1 MLLKDQQ
8 YLPVSTAPP
17 DDSIWQGINQATFR
31 QNIASLEKSFK
42 TRPGPKEAV
51 PRDGWE
57 KRRAELSSQDYIIPF
72 NTEQQLA
79 EDFVFLV
86 AAEPESKATSA
97 VCIEEQSEPEGLVV
111 RLAADEP
118 VTTRVRKALKD
129 ILGLLV
135 DRAKKRISRNEC
147 TERVFD
153 IVIRINRDRIHA
165 RLHSSRWERSASY
178 ASKVGN
184 GHPTPLYKALN
195 QIVVRLRSSHCCCS
209 NSTGP
214 VCDILN
220 TLSDTYRSVE
230 DIPERG
236 REIQALKAVC
246 RESNEAFQWWARSI
260 SASQYPDRD
269 KRCCFSKAAIQQIGK
284 IGRYWSLSANL
295 TSAAR
300 KYADLFSNLRYDIL
314 TPYQSTMF
322 QSHSGQLTHF
332 CHVHA
337 EVQMVAFYESE
348 ENGVRIRPRVIGA
361 SKAACYLCNL
371 FIYSHGSFFLSQTQG
386 QQLHGQ
392 WTVPDLAQY
401 PPTGRMRLRAA
412 LSEVNDR
419 IGREAMAQSADHL
432 PSLDLLDLR
441 ERILSGITP
450 SDTNTNTNTSTRSV
464 SSNRLTST
472 GHTSAATRARTPST
486 LPSSISSLSLPPPA
500 HPVSA
505 ESVSDGST
513 STQFLNSKHISDGHD
528 LDEDTILHVMANHI
542 WMNFEMEG
550 PKRGRIA
557 VRPTPPPDGAPIDFT
572 ARVEDIADGSQ
583 IHIAKRSGS
592 KVVNLELVYG
602 QGRPVFVS
610 LRWY

>member
-1 MLLKDQQ
+1 M
-8 YLPVSTAPP
+8 
-17 DDSIWQGINQATFR
+17 
-31 QNIASLEKSFK
+31 
-42 TRPGPKEAV
+42 
-51 PRDGWE
+51 
-57 KRRAELSSQDYIIPF
+57 
-72 NTEQQLA
+72 
-79 EDFVFLV
+79 
-86 AAEPESKATSA
+86 
-97 VCIEEQSEPEGLVV
+97 
-111 RLAADEP
+111 
-118 VTTRVRKALKD
+118 
-129 ILGLLV
+129 
-135 DRAKKRISRNEC
+135 
-147 TERVFD
+147 
-153 IVIRINRDRIHA
+153 
-165 RLHSSRWERSASY
+165 
-178 ASKVGN
+178 
-184 GHPTPLYKALN
+184 
-195 QIVVRLRSSHCCCS
+195 
-209 NSTGP
+209 
-214 VCDILN
+214 CDILN

-260 SASQYPDRD
+260 STSQYPDRD

-361 SKAACYLCNL
+361 SKAACYLCNS

-386 QQLHGQ
+386 HLHGQ

-500 HPVSA
+500 HPVSP

-528 LDEDTILHVMANHI
+528 LDEDMILHVMANHI

>member
-31 QNIASLEKSFK
+31 QNIASLEKTFK

-79 EDFVFLV
+79 EDFAFLV

-153 IVIRINRDRIHA
+153 IVIRLNRDRIHA
-165 RLHSSRWERSASY
+165 RLHSSRWERSAS
-178 ASKVGN
+178 
-184 GHPTPLYKALN
+184 
-195 QIVVRLRSSHCCCS
+195 
-209 NSTGP
+209 TGP

-220 TLSDTYRSVE
+220 TLSETYRSVE

-386 QQLHGQ
+386 HLHGQ

-401 PPTGRMRLRAA
+401 PPTGRMRVRAA

-419 IGREAMAQSADHL
+419 IGREVMAQSADHL
-432 PSLDLLDLR
+432 PSLNLLDLR

-450 SDTNTNTNTSTRSV
+450 SDTNTNTSTRSV

-500 HPVSA
+500 HPVSP

>member
-8 YLPVSTAPP
+8 YLPVSTARP
-17 DDSIWQGINQATFR
+17 DDSIWQEINQATFL
-31 QNIASLEKSFK
+31 QNIASLEKAFRNK
-42 TRPGPKEAV
+42 PGPKEAV
-51 PRDGWE
+51 PRHDWE

-79 EDFVFLV
+79 EDFAFLV
-86 AAEPESKATSA
+86 AAEPESRATSA

-135 DRAKKRISRNEC
+135 DRAKKRLS
-147 TERVFD
+147 
-153 IVIRINRDRIHA
+153 
-165 RLHSSRWERSASY
+165 
-178 ASKVGN
+178 
-184 GHPTPLYKALN
+184 LYPVSPEDAL
-195 QIVVRLRSSHCCCS
+195 
-209 NSTGP
+209 
-214 VCDILN
+214 
-220 TLSDTYRSVE
+220 
-230 DIPERG
+230 ERG
-236 REIQALKAVC
+236 KEIQALKAIC

-260 SASQYPDRD
+260 STSQSPDRD

-300 KYADLFSNLRYDIL
+300 KYAGLFSNLQYNIL
-314 TPYQSTMF
+314 TPYQPAMF
-322 QSHSGQLTHF
+322 HSHSGKWPLF
-332 CHVHA
+332 CHAHA

-348 ENGVRIRPRVIGA
+348 ENGVRIRPRVIGT

-371 FIYSHGSFFLSQTQG
+371 FIYSHGSFFLSQTLG
-386 QQLHGQ
+386 QLHGQ
-392 WTVPDLAQY
+392 WTVPDLLQY
-401 PPTGRMRLRAA
+401 PPTGRMRVRAA
-412 LSEVNDR
+412 LSEVNER
-419 IGREAMAQSADHL
+419 IGREVMSQSADHL
-432 PSLDLLDLR
+432 SLDLLDLR
-441 ERILSGITP
+441 ERILSGIEP
-450 SDTNTNTNTSTRSV
+450 SNTSTRSA
-464 SSNRLTST
+464 SSNVITNT

-486 LPSSISSLSLPPPA
+486 PPSSISSLSLPPPA
-500 HPVSA
+500 HAFSPPG
-505 ESVSDGST
+505 SVSDGT
-513 STQFLNSKHISDGHD
+513 ASTQFLDRKHISDGHD
-528 LDEDTILHVMANHI
+528 LDEDTVLHVMANHI

-550 PKRGRIA
+550 SKRGRVA

-602 QGRPVFVS
+602 QCRPVFVS

>member
-79 EDFVFLV
+79 EDFAFLV

-153 IVIRINRDRIHA
+153 IVIRLNRDRIHA
-165 RLHSSRWERSASY
+165 RLHSSRWERSSFM
-178 ASKVGN
+178 
-184 GHPTPLYKALN
+184 
-195 QIVVRLRSSHCCCS
+195 
-209 NSTGP
+209 GP

-246 RESNEAFQWWARSI
+246 RESNEAFQWWARFI

-322 QSHSGQLTHF
+322 QSHCGQLAHF

-386 QQLHGQ
+386 QLHSQ

-401 PPTGRMRLRAA
+401 PPTGRMRVRAA

-419 IGREAMAQSADHL
+419 IGREVMAQSADHL
-432 PSLDLLDLR
+432 LSLNLLDLR
-441 ERILSGITP
+441 ERILSGIAP
-450 SDTNTNTNTSTRSV
+450 SDTNTNTSMRSV

-500 HPVSA
+500 HPVSP
-505 ESVSDGST
+505 ESVSDEST

-602 QGRPVFVS
+602 QCRPVFVS